1 MLSYTNGVADCFKNK
16 NMANF
21 STLIAKHIL
30 VTLILLLFF
39 HVNVLFSRRG
49 SNGKTSN
56 LRIRKSDHLHSFI
69 NTPSQEKQKY

>member
-1 MLSYTNGVADCFKNK
+1 MFSYTNGVADCFKNK

-21 STLIAKHIL
+21 STLIGKHIL

-39 HVNVLFSRRG
+39 RVNVLFSRRG
-49 SNGKTSN
+49 SNEKTSN